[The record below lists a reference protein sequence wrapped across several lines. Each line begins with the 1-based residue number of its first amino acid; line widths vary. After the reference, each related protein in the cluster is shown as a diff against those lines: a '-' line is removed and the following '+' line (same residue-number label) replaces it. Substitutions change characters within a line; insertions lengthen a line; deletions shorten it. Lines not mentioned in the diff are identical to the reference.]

1 MRKKT
6 THSSSSIPKLYND
19 FQIYRSLK
27 SLQKTSNPYSVSRM
41 STTKKSRPSSV
52 FLPPPIQDPLP
63 KAGSPKRMKKRP
75 MPKGISEEK
84 SKEIQEMIE
93 VQIRD
98 DVKHYSEIGESAL
111 SGFKEKVSLYN
122 SFFTRY
128 LFDNHKDISRADL
141 VVQPFSLFTGIGGE
155 PPLYNDDDASP
166 QEKLRRQKKRGSIFG
181 GPKKESPKLSPA
193 SPMNRPKGYTFVKG
207 KYKPLTQT
215 PMNFG
220 RMRVESKKDLGSDLR
235 NAANEKKDYKNSWEY
250 SYYVGNAELQE
261 IQKGLD
267 GAIKNLNL
275 LGEEKDMEKRIFMQM
290 VKKNQVDHVRTMLEG
305 RKNLEKNWENSRK
318 LINTIDVYV
327 NLFFSCKILVFVKNF
342 SQLIFF
348 KNKNIF

>member
-6 THSSSSIPKLYND
+6 THSSSAIPQLYKD

-52 FLPPPIQDPLP
+52 FLPAPLQVPLP

-93 VQIRD
+93 NQIRG

-141 VVQPFSLFTGIGGE
+141 VVQPFSLFTGIGNE
-155 PPLYNDDDASP
+155 PPPYNDDDASP
-166 QEKLRRQKKRGSIFG
+166 QEKLRRQNKRGSIFG
-181 GPKKESPKLSPA
+181 GTKKESPKLSPT
-193 SPMNRPKGYTFVKG
+193 SPMNRPKAYTFVKG
-207 KYKPLTQT
+207 KFTQT

-220 RMRVESKKDLGSDLR
+220 RIRVESKKELVCDIR
-235 NAANEKKDYKNSWEY
+235 NTNNEKKDYKNSWEY
-250 SYYVGNAELQE
+250 CYYVGDAELQE
-261 IQKGLD
+261 IKKGLD
-267 GAIKNLNL
+267 GAIKNLNV
-275 LGEEKDMEKRIFMQM
+275 LGEEKDMEKRIFIQM
-290 VKKNQVDHVRTMLEG
+290 VKKNQVEHVRTMLDG
-305 RKNLEKNWENSRK
+305 RRNLEKNWEKSRR

-327 NLFFSCKILVFVKNF
+327 NFFFFFYFYKNIQKKF
-342 SQLIFF
+342 FFFF
-348 KNKNIF
+348 KNNIL